1 MEHRFAGPPDRGDDL
16 DALVALSNA
25 VGADPSLTQPGG
37 GNSSIKRRA
46 RDFAGRELDVL
57 SVKGSGTDL
66 ATITRAG
73 FTTLRLA
80 DLALLQE
87 RQEMSDEEMMA
98 FMRAC
103 MLDAREPAPSVE

>member
-1 MEHRFAGPPDRGDDL
+1 MWGGNVRAVDHRFSAPTSGDEL

-46 RDFAGRELDVL
+46 RDFAGRELEVL

-66 ATITRAG
+66 ATIGRVG

-80 DLALLQE
+80 DLARSCSWRGTKIVQT
-87 RQEMSDEEMMA
+87 R
-98 FMRAC
+98 R
-103 MLDAREPAPSVE
+103 

>member
-1 MEHRFAGPPDRGDDL
+1 MGPQCTPGRAAQDGNLRAVNHRFEWPADGDGDEL

-25 VGADPSLTQPGG
+25 VGADAALTQPGG

-46 RDFAGRELDVL
+46 RDFAGREVEVL

-66 ATITRAG
+66 ATIKRTG

-80 DLALLQE
+80 DLALLQ
-87 RQEMSDEEMMA
+87 
-98 FMRAC
+98 
-103 MLDAREPAPSVE
+103 ARDQ